1 MANTETNSRSTTTQT
16 SKLVTNGA
24 VVALSGSAAVA
35 ISEIDATA
43 YERATIQIKHGLS
56 GSDTN
61 TITAKVYGSLV
72 DAAGT
77 VGQSNWTQIGDD
89 IEITNASSAM
99 KSIAT
104 TGLRKLGVTMTVA
117 GGGTPNF
124 TADFCLVFL
133 QGTIQ

>member
-43 YERATIQIKHGLS
+43 YERATLQIKHGVDS
-56 GSDTN
+56 GTA
-61 TITAKVYGSLV
+61 TITAKVYGSLF

-77 VGQSNWTQIGDD
+77 VGGANWTQIGDD
-89 IEITNASSAM
+89 ITIANSTSAM
-99 KSIAT
+99 KSVAT
-104 TGLRKLGVTMTVA
+104 TGLRKLGVTMTIA
-117 GGGTPNF
+117 SGTPNF
-124 TADFCLVFL
+124 TAGNCKVFL
-133 QGTIQ
+133 QGTI

>member
-43 YERATIQIKHGLS
+43 YERATIQIRHGVDS
-56 GSDTN
+56 GTA
-61 TITAKVYGSLV
+61 TITAKVYGSLF

-77 VGQSNWTQIGDD
+77 VGGANWTQIGDD

-133 QGTIQ
+133 QGTI

>member
-1 MANTETNSRSTTTQT
+1 MANVEVNSRSTSTQQ
-16 SKLVTNGA
+16 SKLVTNEA

-43 YERATIQIKHGLS
+43 YERATIQIRHGVDS
-56 GSDTN
+56 GTA
-61 TITAKVYGSLV
+61 TITAKVYGSLF

-77 VGQSNWTQIGDD
+77 VGGANWTQIGDD

-133 QGTIQ
+133 QGTI

>member
-43 YERATIQIKHGLS
+43 YERATIQIKHGVSS
-56 GSDTN
+56 GTA
-61 TITAKVYGSLV
+61 TITAKVYGSLF

-77 VGQSNWTQIGDD
+77 VGGSNWTQIGDD

-104 TGLRKLGVTMTVA
+104 TGLRKLGVTMTIA
-117 GGGTPNF
+117 SGTPNF
-124 TADFCLVFL
+124 TAEYCKVFL

>member
-1 MANTETNSRSTTTQT
+1 MANTEVNTRSSSTQT

-77 VGQSNWTQIGDD
+77 VGGANWTQIGDD

-133 QGTIQ
+133 QGTI

>member
-16 SKLVTNGA
+16 SKLVTNGT

-133 QGTIQ
+133 QGTI

>member
-104 TGLRKLGVTMTVA
+104 TGLRKLGGTMTGA
-117 GGGTPNF
+117 GG
-124 TADFCLVFL
+124 
-133 QGTIQ
+133 

>member
-43 YERATIQIKHGLS
+43 YERATIQIRHGVDS
-56 GSDTN
+56 GTA
-61 TITAKVYGSLV
+61 TITAKVYGSLF

-77 VGQSNWTQIGDD
+77 VGGANWTQIGDD

-104 TGLRKLGVTMTVA
+104 TGLGKLGVTMTIA
-117 GGGTPNF
+117 SGTPIF
-124 TADFCLVFL
+124 TAEYCKVVL
-133 QGTIQ
+133 QGTI

>member
-77 VGQSNWTQIGDD
+77 VGGSNWTQIGDD
-89 IEITNASSAM
+89 ITIANASSAM

-133 QGTIQ
+133 QGTL